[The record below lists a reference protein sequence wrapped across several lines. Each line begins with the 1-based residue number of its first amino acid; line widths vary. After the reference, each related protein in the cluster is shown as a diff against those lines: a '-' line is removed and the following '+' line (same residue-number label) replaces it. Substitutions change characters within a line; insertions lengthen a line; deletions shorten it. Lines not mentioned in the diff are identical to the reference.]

1 MKGQAFGQLR
11 PLAEHAASDGALF
24 LAAAVVFDL
33 DVACPQMILD
43 LEV

>member
-24 LAAAVVFDL
+24 LAAAVLIWMWLVL
-33 DVACPQMILD
+33 R
-43 LEV
+43 